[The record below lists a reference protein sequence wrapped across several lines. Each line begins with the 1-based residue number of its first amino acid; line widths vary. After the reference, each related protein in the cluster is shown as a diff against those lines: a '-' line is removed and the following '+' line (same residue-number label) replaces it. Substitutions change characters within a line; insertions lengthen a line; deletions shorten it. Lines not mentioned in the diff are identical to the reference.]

1 MISWVKLATCFFY
14 NVIKSFVR
22 QIAGRFMG
30 FTIHDDILMIIIG
43 WLLMSRGTGTAR
55 EVGEALIYAAVAS
68 LGAAGGLG
76 ILQLIAPPQQPQVA
90 APMAYAAVYPAVV
103 EVS

>member
-1 MISWVKLATCFFY
+1 MVSWVKVAVCFFY

-22 QIAGRFMG
+22 QIAGRLMG
-30 FTIHDDILMIIIG
+30 FTIHDDVLMIIIG
-43 WLLMSRGTGTAR
+43 WLLATKAEGFWK
-55 EVGEALIYAAVAS
+55 EFGEALIYGAAAS

-76 ILQLIAPPQQPQVA
+76 ILQLVAPPQQPQVA

-103 EVS
+103 EVG